1 MKGNKMCRLHLIL
14 LYVCLI
20 LCTGCISGER
30 KDAHVVTDEWKIK
43 QMELLLENDPG
54 TAMDKMDS
62 LLPYLKDSMSYYRGI
77 VFKSKAYMLM
87 SRIGDASRMLRQAG
101 SFCTSPSEEDK
112 SDLYASVCNMEGNIL
127 ARQAKFDS
135 ARVKFLQ
142 AYELYM
148 HTGNKLKRFNVMLN
162 LVDAFLRE
170 GACDKG
176 ALWYHRSLRLADS
189 LGLPKSQCFPVY
201 YGLGQVYMQLHDFER
216 CDFYFDRAGEYYD
229 EMKPYEKGIYLN
241 NRGNSY
247 YYRQDYKTALKYFRR
262 SLAHAL
268 AHPEMEYERNLTMI
282 NLGEVFLLMNQTDS
296 ASYYLSRCRDFF
308 QKEDNNS
315 ALYYIDTQ
323 LIELALKEGNLSLAK
338 KRLDEAVVPDFVEP
352 NMVHIRNRYLQHYFE
367 ESKDYRRAYYYL
379 VENSRIDDSIR
390 SERIKMRT
398 QEIAMKYRRDSILM
412 KKEMLIQ
419 QAENKV
425 LHLNQWLYG
434 GEIVLLVFML
444 IAGAW
449 IAYRSRKRDKEEW
462 MMRNAMT
469 SLRLK
474 NIRNRISP
482 HFIFN
487 VLNREISSLKDR
499 ESNHRLYELVK
510 LIRYNLELTESLAV
524 TLAEEL
530 DFVKT
535 YIGLEEQVLQPGF
548 EFHIDI
554 DPALDIHRVKIPV
567 MLLQIPV
574 ENAVKHALSCK
585 DGIRMLWIEVKKDK
599 DCIKALVR
607 DNGGGFK
614 VKSNSY
620 GTGTGM
626 KVLSQTIQ
634 LLNSYNR
641 YPLIMQINNVEI
653 KERGEL
659 GCEVKFTIPL
669 DYSYLL
675 GRAKDTNLWKRC
687 IEQLSLMMK
696 RVQ

>member
-30 KDAHVVTDEWKIK
+30 KDSHVVTDEWKIK

-54 TAMDKMDS
+54 TAMYKMDS

-87 SRIGDASRMLRQAG
+87 SRIGDASRMLRQAS
-101 SFCTSPSEEDK
+101 SFCTSPSKEDK

-162 LVDAFLRE
+162 LADAFLRE

-282 NLGEVFLLMNQTDS
+282 NLGEVFLLMNHTDS

-434 GEIVLLVFML
+434 GGIVLLVFML

-487 VLNREISSLKDR
+487 VLNREMNLHKGEE
-499 ESNHRLYELVK
+499 ESKNLIGLTK
-510 LIRYNLELTESLAV
+510 LIRRNLELTDCLAVSLADELEFVDTYVELEKESLGKDFDYQLDLDCKIDLKAV
-524 TLAEEL
+524 K
-530 DFVKT
+530 V
-535 YIGLEEQVLQPGF
+535 PS
-548 EFHIDI
+548 
-554 DPALDIHRVKIPV
+554 

-574 ENAVKHALSCK
+574 ENAIKHGLRLKEGKRLLRIQVCLLLDNQVEIVVS
-585 DGIRMLWIEVKKDK
+585 
-599 DCIKALVR
+599 
-607 DNGGGFK
+607 DNGGGYRK
-614 VKSNSY
+614 VSVNH

-626 KVLSQTIQ
+626 KVITQTIQ
-634 LLNSYNR
+634 LLNIYNSR
-641 YPLIMQINNVEI
+641 PIQMKINNVSVGEE
-653 KERGEL
+653 KEM
-659 GCEVKFTIPL
+659 GCEVRFVIPL
-669 DYSYLL
+669 NYSY
-675 GRAKDTNLWKRC
+675 
-687 IEQLSLMMK
+687 QLK
-696 RVQ
+696 KTRKT

>member
-1 MKGNKMCRLHLIL
+1 MMCRLHFIL
-14 LYVCLI
+14 LYSCL
-20 LCTGCISGER
+20 LFCTGCISGEK
-30 KDAHVVTDEWKIK
+30 KDVHIVADKWNLE
-43 QMELLLENDPG
+43 QMEAMLENDPVK
-54 TAMDKMDS
+54 AVVEIDS
-62 LLPYLKDSMSYYRGI
+62 LLPYLKDSISYYRGI

-87 SRIGDASRMLRQAG
+87 SRIGDASRMLQEASLFC
-101 SFCTSPSEEDK
+101 SFPSKEDK

-127 ARQAKFDS
+127 SRQAKFDS
-135 ARVKFLQ
+135 ARIKFLQ
-142 AYELYM
+142 AYELCM
-148 HTGNKLKRFNVMLN
+148 HTGNKVNRFNVMLN
-162 LVDAFLRE
+162 LADAFLRE

-176 ALWYHRSLRLADS
+176 ALWYHRSLALADS
-189 LGLPKSQCFPVY
+189 LDLPKSQYFPIY
-201 YGLGQVYMQLHDFER
+201 YGLGQVYMELRDFDR

-229 EMKPYEKGIYLN
+229 KMKPFEKGIYLN

-247 YYRQDYKTALKYFRR
+247 YYRQDYKTALEYFRR
-262 SLAHAL
+262 SLAYAS
-268 AHPEMEYERNLTMI
+268 AHSEMEYERNLTMI
-282 NLGEVFLLMNQTDS
+282 NLGEVFLLLNQTDS
-296 ASYYLSRCRDFF
+296 ASYYLSRCRNFF

-379 VENSRIDDSIR
+379 LENSRIDDSIR

-425 LHLNQWLYG
+425 LQLNQWLYG
-434 GEIVLLVFML
+434 GGVVLLLVVLFV
-444 IAGAW
+444 GAW
-449 IAYRSRKRDKEEW
+449 IAFRNHMRDEEEW
-462 MMRNAMT
+462 RMKNAIT

-499 ESNHRLYELVK
+499 ESNYRLHELVK

-524 TLAEEL
+524 TLAKEL
-530 DFVKT
+530 DFVRT
-535 YIGLEEQVLQPGF
+535 YIGLEEQILQPGF
-548 EFHIDI
+548 EFHVDI
-554 DPALDIHRVKIPV
+554 DSTLDMHKIKIPV

-585 DGIRMLWIEVKKDK
+585 DGVRILWIEVKKEG
-599 DCIKALVR
+599 DCIRALVR

-614 VKSNSY
+614 VKSSSY

-641 YPLIMQINNVEI
+641 YPLIMQIDNVEI

-669 DYSYLL
+669 DYSYFL
-675 GRAKDTNLWKRC
+675 GRVKKTNLWRKF
-687 IEQLSLMMK
+687 IEQLLLMMK
-696 RVQ
+696 RMR